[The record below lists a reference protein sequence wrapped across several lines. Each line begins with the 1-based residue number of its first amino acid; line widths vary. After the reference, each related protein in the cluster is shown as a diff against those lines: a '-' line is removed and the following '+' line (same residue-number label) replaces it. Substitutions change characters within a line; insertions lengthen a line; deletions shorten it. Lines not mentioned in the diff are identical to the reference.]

1 VQIRNS
7 SVAVDQKGRGQRMNT
22 IARKGGNNV
31 FTKLMPLLAGRTV
44 LIIVAQENDAT
55 LRVNVLKS
63 ANDNENTALTTPLSF
78 VGKREISR

>member
-55 LRVNVLKS
+55 CVNDLKS